1 STCMVFMSQRGP
13 CNPLHL
19 TLAGHLN
26 KTYPLV
32 VDPDIARLVL
42 NDGKY
47 RFAARA
53 AYGDEAVIL
62 EVADVAKRR
71 DPDSPA
77 IILKERVGV
86 ESVEFAVR
94 FRAAGAGSR
103 NLSVTPSVQAAKSA
117 EPHASVPVC
126 ENRPD
131 APVRQPLVHT

>member
-1 STCMVFMSQRGP
+1 
-13 CNPLHL
+13 
-19 TLAGHLN
+19 
-26 KTYPLV
+26 
-32 VDPDIARLVL
+32 

-131 APVRQPLVHT
+131 APVRQPLVHTQRGDGKVAKAVEATSGSCPNIAFAILKHNANVTA